1 MQEEEVSTAQPP
13 QLPRRIVTVSRSRTS
28 HVVVKKWNLTVGSE
42 RGLFEKESKVSCE
55 MNSNVRVCV
64 NQSDVDVRAIMDKT
78 ASCTEPMDSYTA
90 GIELLNACRNYYV
103 TKEKASKT
111 LKQKLQ
117 NDASSAVTSSCDAG
131 DDVTTDDSSVSE
143 SNGKR
148 TSNQLVSCSL
158 QGKMKLLKDELV
170 SCFFSISSVNNYY
183 STSDHLAAIPLTYA
197 LGKEH

>member
-28 HVVVKKWNLTVGSE
+28 HVVVKKWNLTVGNE
-42 RGLFEKESKVSCE
+42 RGLFEKESRVSCE
-55 MNSNVRVCV
+55 TMNTHSNVRAVCV
-64 NQSDVDVRAIMDKT
+64 NQSDVDARAMDKT

-117 NDASSAVTSSCDAG
+117 NDASSAVTSSCDAD
-131 DDVTTDDSSVSE
+131 DDVTTDDSVVSE

-170 SCFFSISSVNNYY
+170 SCLFSILCKQLLQ
-183 STSDHLAAIPLTYA
+183 SDHLAATCSSDVCCW
-197 LGKEH
+197 

>member
-1 MQEEEVSTAQPP
+1 MQEDEISTAQP

-28 HVVVKKWNLTVGSE
+28 HVVVKKWNLTVGNE
-42 RGLFEKESKVSCE
+42 RGLFEKESRVSCE
-55 MNSNVRVCV
+55 TMNTHSNVRAVCV
-64 NQSDVDVRAIMDKT
+64 NQSDVDVRLMDKT
-78 ASCTEPMDSYTA
+78 TSSTEPMDSYTA
-90 GIELLNACRNYYV
+90 GIELLNACRSYYV

-117 NDASSAVTSSCDAG
+117 NNASPAVTSSCDAG
-131 DDVTTDDSSVSE
+131 DDVTTDNGSVSND

-183 STSDHLAAIPLTYA
+183 STSDHLAATSDVCSW
-197 LGKEH
+197 